1 MSGLASVESERAGS
15 WLVLRIRGEIDTSN
29 VSEISEA
36 IEAAV
41 PNAIP
46 MVAVDLTHT
55 TYLDSVGVKLLFLL
69 AERLR
74 VRRRE
79 FRLVVPESAPIR
91 AVLELTGL
99 SRLVPLEDH
108 LEHDRF
114 EPPRDA

>member
-1 MSGLASVESERAGS
+1 MSGLASVESGRAGS

-41 PNAIP
+41 PNGIP

-55 TYLDSVGVKLLFLL
+55 TYLDSAGVKLLFTLG
-69 AERLR
+69 ERLR

-79 FRLVVPESAPIR
+79 FRLVVPKSAPIR

-108 LEHDRF
+108 LELDRF